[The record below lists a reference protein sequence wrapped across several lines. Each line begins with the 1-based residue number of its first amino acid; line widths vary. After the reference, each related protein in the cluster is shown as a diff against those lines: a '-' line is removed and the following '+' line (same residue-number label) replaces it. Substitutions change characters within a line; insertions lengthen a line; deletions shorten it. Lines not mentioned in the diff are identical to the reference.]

1 MAVGIAA
8 LLIVFLGLESLLDL
22 ALVQFPAVNGAVL
35 SVTRILAWAIWPF
48 TIFLGLRPDEWQ
60 IRADLLGSRFVETE
74 VAAYF
79 KLAALQA
86 PSPPPLSL
94 RSVTALTYA
103 LCGFV
108 HFASMAIFVGG
119 IAALV
124 PSRAKDLSLL
134 GLRALWTAFLTTLLT
149 GCIAGVLASF

>member
-1 MAVGIAA
+1 MPGSHVEHHAD
-8 LLIVFLGLESLLDL
+8 GL
-22 ALVQFPAVNGAVL
+22 
-35 SVTRILAWAIWPF
+35 
-48 TIFLGLRPDEWQ
+48 
-60 IRADLLGSRFVETE
+60 ADLLGSRFVETE

-94 RSVTALTYA
+94 RSLTTLTYA

-108 HFASMAIFVGG
+108 HFASMGIFVGG

-134 GLRALWTAFLTTLLT
+134 ALRALWTAFLTTLLT